1 MEAIIV
7 LDLRDLEK
15 GIPALT
21 EALGRVH
28 AESAAVCLEHQEH
41 REPVPLHVRKIDDPK
56 FTLRWP
62 EVTDTMRRAYN
73 DLQNATELGAC
84 GVAFLLVRHLT
95 DLTAIRA
102 SRKGTG
108 FDYWLAPDADSDE
121 LVFQNAA
128 RLEVSGILSG
138 SDSQFATRLKQ
149 KLRQTEA
156 SDETRLPAYAVV
168 VEFGQPQAE
177 VAER

>member
-1 MEAIIV
+1 MNAVVV

-28 AESAAVCLEHQEH
+28 AEAAAVCLEDRKHPNSVQ
-41 REPVPLHVRKIDDPK
+41 LIVRRIEDRSH
-56 FTLRWP
+56 FLQWSG
-62 EVTDTMRRAYN
+62 VTEQMRRAYN
-73 DLQNATELGAC
+73 DLERATELGAY
-84 GVAFLLVRHLT
+84 GIAILLVR
-95 DLTAIRA
+95 DLTGLTVIRQ

-108 FDYWLAPDADSDE
+108 FDYWLGKNDGGNA
-121 LVFQNAA
+121 LVFQDTA

-138 SDSQFATRLKQ
+138 TESQFTTRLKQ
-149 KLRQTEA
+149 KLKQTEA

-168 VEFGQPQAE
+168 VEFERPQAE
-177 VAER
+177 VAKR